1 MVLVRGKAGSKDNE
15 AKSVN
20 TSANKSSNGG
30 EFDLLVKVKSN
41 DRSVRGLASERRQ
54 WGMSMLENNDEIA
67 IKIDV
72 KTEWKLC

>member
-1 MVLVRGKAGSKDNE
+1 MLVRGKAGSKDNE

-54 WGMSMLENNDEIA
+54 
-67 IKIDV
+67 
-72 KTEWKLC
+72 